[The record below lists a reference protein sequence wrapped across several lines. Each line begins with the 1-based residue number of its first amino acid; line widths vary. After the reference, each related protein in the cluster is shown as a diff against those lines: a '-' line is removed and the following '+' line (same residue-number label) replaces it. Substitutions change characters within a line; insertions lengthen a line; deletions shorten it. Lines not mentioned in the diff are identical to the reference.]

1 MKITKREGMGL
12 AKLEI
17 IKGEGKVW
25 LNLKAKKG
33 KKRRNKRGG
42 EGTSEHQTIIT
53 IG

>member
-1 MKITKREGMGL
+1 MEITKREGRGL
-12 AKLEI
+12 AKLQI
-17 IKGEGKVW
+17 IKGEARAW

-33 KKRRNKRGG
+33 KRRRNKRGG